1 MLSSIILRTA
11 LFCAIWLVLTGG
23 SFYGWYVG
31 AITVMFAVII
41 SLKLQPP
48 SDQRIRL
55 VRVPTFLLFFLTK
68 SVAGGMQVAAMAL
81 RPRMQLRPAMMEMRL
96 RLPHEPEQIFLAS
109 MLSLL
114 PGTLSAGLEGNLL
127 QLHVLDSGMRI
138 EQEVRD
144 AEAKVAR
151 LFGTELS

>member
-1 MLSSIILRTA
+1 MLRAIILRAA
-11 LFCAIWLVLTGG
+11 LFCTVWWALSGG
-23 SFYGWYVG
+23 SFYAWYVG
-31 AITVMFAVII
+31 AITVTFAVIA

-48 SDQRIRL
+48 NGQQIRL
-55 VRVPTFLLFFLTK
+55 VQVPAFFLFFLAK

-81 RPRMQLRPAMMEMRL
+81 RPRMQLRPAVLEMRL

-109 MLSLL
+109 IISLL

-127 QLHVLDSGMRI
+127 QLHVLDSDMQI

-144 AEAKVAR
+144 AESKVAR
-151 LFGTELS
+151 LFGTRLS